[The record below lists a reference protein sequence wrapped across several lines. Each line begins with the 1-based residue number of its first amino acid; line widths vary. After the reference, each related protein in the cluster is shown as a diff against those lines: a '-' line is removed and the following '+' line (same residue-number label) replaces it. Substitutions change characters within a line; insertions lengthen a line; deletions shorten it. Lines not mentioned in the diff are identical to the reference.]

1 MTHDLVVRL
10 DGEKVDGVDDL
21 VRLLDRNRIDKPV
34 QVDVLRLGRPR
45 TFTVTPKERAAA
57 KAA

>member
-45 TFTVTPKERAAA
+45 AFTVTPKERAAA
-57 KAA
+57 K